1 MRQWICLVGISI
13 GVVIVVLEERKA
25 EALQIVGHG
34 GVCPI
39 IFCLAVRA
47 CWWGGAGEH
56 TLTLTNSKLNLLN
69 RYIGYSYF
77 F

>member
-25 EALQIVGHG
+25 EDEE
-34 GVCPI
+34 

-47 CWWGGAGEH
+47 CWWGGEYH
-56 TLTLTNSKLNLLN
+56 RTITIQQILVLDLLP
-69 RYIGYSYF
+69 RQSPAVPVL
-77 F
+77 